1 MDLLQLGTPV
11 VRIFEIYRPQIPF
24 DFENILNF
32 INGVFVLQVRNSPLD
47 ICQSHRSSGS
57 SLYFLKF

>member
-47 ICQSHRSSGS
+47 IQSHRSSGS
-57 SLYFLKF
+57 SLYFFKF

>member
-32 INGVFVLQVRNSPLD
+32 INGVFVLQVRNSPLE
-47 ICQSHRSSGS
+47 IHQKHRNSGS
-57 SLYFLKF
+57 SLYIF